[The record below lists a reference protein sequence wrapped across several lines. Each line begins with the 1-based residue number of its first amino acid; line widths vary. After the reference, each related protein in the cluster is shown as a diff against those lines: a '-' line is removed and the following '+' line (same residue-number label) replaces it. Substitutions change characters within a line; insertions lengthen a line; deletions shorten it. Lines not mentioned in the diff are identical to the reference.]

1 MGTHSEDRRIFSKF
15 KHLAVRLLDSI
26 LKMSTVKY
34 PAAIMLAHLAGDVT
48 ESRVKAILESA
59 GDVEEAILATAMKVC
74 DGEDIDHLV
83 AAGQEKLQAMGGG
96 SGGASTG
103 AAATGGA
110 DAAEE
115 KEESAK
121 SESESDSEMG
131 FDLFG

>member
-59 GDVEEAILATAMKVC
+59 GDVEETILATAMKVC
-74 DGEDIDHLV
+74 DGEDIDQLV

-96 SGGASTG
+96 SGG
-103 AAATGGA
+103 AATGGA